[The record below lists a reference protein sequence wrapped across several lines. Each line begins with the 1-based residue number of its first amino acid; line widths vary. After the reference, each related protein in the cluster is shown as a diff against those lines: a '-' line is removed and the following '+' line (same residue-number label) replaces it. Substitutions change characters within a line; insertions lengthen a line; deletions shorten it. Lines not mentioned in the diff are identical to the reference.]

1 MKKIKNVVF
10 KKFIK
15 TYNDSVVKTTSGVS
29 NKLYGNT
36 IGKAISK
43 VQSNI
48 ISNGTCLEKLIFVS
62 IKNTL
67 DNVYEIKTL
76 SDYNKLMNEI
86 DSTHIN
92 DDTFDI
98 SNRVYLIHKNIFTD
112 IKHGEKKIQPDLL
125 SIIVK
130 DGKIT
135 FYVFE
140 EKMGDNFDTKK
151 SNAENEHL
159 TIFVE
164 QLQLKVRTGI
174 NIVYKIL
181 PFFSDESK
189 NYLSKYGFKKA
200 FSEDEILTRNELS
213 ELFEIDFND
222 LVEIYDTVQDINET
236 MFIDYICEY
245 RNIQRKIA
253 KNHNFQ
259 NYIFDLT
266 KDILGDTQNS
276 KLLEALNSL

>member
-1 MKKIKNVVF
+1 MKKIKNVDF

-15 TYNDSVVKTTSGVS
+15 TYNDSAVKTTSGVS

-48 ISNGTCLEKLIFVS
+48 ISNGTGLEKLIFAS

-67 DNVYEIKTL
+67 NNVYEIKTL

-92 DDTFDI
+92 DDIFGI
-98 SNRVYLIHKNIFTD
+98 NNRVYLIYKNIFKD
-112 IKHGEKKIQPDLL
+112 IKHGDKKIQPDLL

-151 SNAENEHL
+151 SNAEKEHL

-164 QLQLKVRTGI
+164 QLKVRTGI

-189 NYLSKYGFKKA
+189 NNLSKYGFKKA
-200 FSEDEILTRNELS
+200 FSENEIITRNELS

-236 MFIDYICEY
+236 MFIDDICED
-245 RNIQRKIA
+245 RNIHRKIA

-259 NYIFDLT
+259 NYIFDLME
-266 KDILGDTQNS
+266 DILDDTQKS

>member
-1 MKKIKNVVF
+1 MKKIKNVDF

-36 IGKAISK
+36 IGKSISK

-48 ISNGTCLEKLIFVS
+48 ISNGTGLEKLIFAS

-92 DDTFDI
+92 DDIFDI
-98 SNRVYLIHKNIFTD
+98 NNRVYLIHKNIFKD

-151 SNAENEHL
+151 SNAEKEHL

-164 QLQLKVRTGI
+164 QLKVSTGI

-189 NYLSKYGFKKA
+189 NNLSKYGFKKA
-200 FSEDEILTRNELS
+200 FSENEIITRNELS

-236 MFIDYICEY
+236 MFIDDICEDS
-245 RNIQRKIA
+245 NIHRKIA

-259 NYIFDLT
+259 NYIFDLME
-266 KDILGDTQNS
+266 DILDDTQKS

>member
-1 MKKIKNVVF
+1 MKKIKNVEF
-10 KKFIK
+10 KNYIK

-151 SNAENEHL
+151 SNAEKEHL
-159 TIFVE
+159 TVFVE
-164 QLQLKVRTGI
+164 QLQLKVRTDI

-222 LVEIYDTVQDINET
+222 LVEIYDNVQDINET
-236 MFIDYICEY
+236 MFIDDICED

-259 NYIFDLT
+259 NYIFDLM
-266 KDILGDTQNS
+266 KDILDDTQKS